1 MDGVAYTGEARTH
14 IKPADTKLFQD
25 ISALHII
32 EKDQIQSCRAK
43 SRNGRCQASGVGEK

>member
-1 MDGVAYTGEARTH
+1 VAKAGEARIH
-14 IKPADTKLFQD
+14 NKPADTKLFQD

-43 SRNGRCQASGVGEK
+43 SRNGRVQGSGFGVQEN